1 MISPPERALTDRM
14 KGECLKYVKKNGKK
28 KKKKKEKENK
38 RKTKAFFSFFSKCW
52 HLQQDIKSFQDT
64 TDEQLGQFLCPSG
77 AYVGLIKQKK
87 SSVTE
92 HRAPIRHQKEQEER
106 KQSIQVLFAD
116 YISLAWTPVTYSVHF
131 KTYYPSSNHTC
142 GKQLQNMQNGQ
153 QKIKTSMWTFT

>member
-1 MISPPERALTDRM
+1 MISPPERALTDKM
-14 KGECLKYVKKNGKK
+14 KGECLKYVKKNRK

-52 HLQQDIKSFQDT
+52 HLQQHIKFFQDT

-87 SSVTE
+87 VLWQNTE
-92 HRAPIRHQKEQEER
+92 PLYGTRRNRRRENKASKCFLQTAFLLHGLQLPT
-106 KQSIQVLFAD
+106 QSILRQ
-116 YISLAWTPVTYSVHF
+116 IT
-131 KTYYPSSNHTC
+131 PSSNHTC

-153 QKIKTSMWTFT
+153 QKFKTSMWTFT